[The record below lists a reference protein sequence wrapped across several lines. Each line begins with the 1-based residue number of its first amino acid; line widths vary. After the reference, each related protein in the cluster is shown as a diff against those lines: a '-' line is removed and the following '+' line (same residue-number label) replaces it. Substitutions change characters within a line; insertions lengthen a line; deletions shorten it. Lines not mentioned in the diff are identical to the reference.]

1 MGFISVIKK
10 YNTTFW
16 AANVIE
22 LFERWAWYG
31 FYMAFAL
38 YLVNSKDTGAI
49 GLTQAQK
56 GIIMGTGSM
65 LLYFLPVITGAIAD
79 NVGFKRIIFLHFTVY
94 FSGFYIIGN
103 FS

>member
-1 MGFISVIKK
+1 MGFLHVFKR
-10 YNTTFW
+10 YNSTFW

-38 YLVNSKDTGAI
+38 YLVNSKETGAL

-79 NVGFKRIIFLHFTVY
+79 KVGYKRILYLSFTIRSKSVV
-94 FSGFYIIGN
+94 
-103 FS
+103 

>member
-38 YLVNSKDTGAI
+38 YLVNSAI
-49 GLTQAQK
+49 PAQLASPRHKK
-56 GIIMGTGSM
+56 G
-65 LLYFLPVITGAIAD
+65 
-79 NVGFKRIIFLHFTVY
+79 
-94 FSGFYIIGN
+94 
-103 FS
+103 